1 MIIRRLN
8 IRNFGKIHDRTLE
21 LSPGINVLYGENES
35 GKTTIHTFIRSM
47 FFGLTRMRGK
57 AARNDAYSTY
67 EPWENPGIYG
77 GTIWFQSKGTNYRL
91 SRNFQ
96 KEHITNELFN
106 EDSKELTDADNG
118 SLSGIL
124 GNVSEAVYDNTV
136 SVAQLKSVTGQDLV
150 REVQNY
156 MASYQGTAD
165 SSIDLGR
172 AMQMLKMSRKGFQ
185 VQEDRKN
192 KETQKEQQKLLA
204 NIEYIQGEMDSLK
217 EKLSE
222 IDEKEESLHMRPGD
236 ETAAV
241 ILDEKVTEMR
251 KKRNE
256 FAAGMIAAAAAGILA
271 LIATAAMSDS
281 ILQSLIVVAISAAL
295 VICCGMGQM
304 KYARE
309 LQKRVRMKG
318 RWLSRQEKLK
328 WNKEAVRQDYDEKE
342 MNLKNLQ
349 EEYHE
354 YEEESYLPTVE
365 ETEIQA
371 LNLAMETIERLS
383 GNIHHHVGDRLRERT
398 SQILSEITGGKY
410 QEVLMD
416 GNLHMMVNTGDRTV
430 GLERLSRGTMEQ
442 IYFSLR
448 MAAGELFCEEESFPV
463 ILDDVFGMYD
473 EDRLAAVLRW
483 MHKEQKQIIISTC
496 HKREMEI
503 LDREGIPYQKLILS

>member
-35 GKTTIHTFIRSM
+35 GKTTIHTFIKSM

-57 AARNDAYSTY
+57 AARNDVYSTY
-67 EPWENPGIYG
+67 EPWENPGVYG
-77 GTIWFQSKGTNYRL
+77 GTIWFESKGHKYRL

-96 KEHITNELFN
+96 KDHPLNELFN

-118 SLSGIL
+118 SLTEIL

-185 VQEDRKN
+185 VQEDRK
-192 KETQKEQQKLLA
+192 KRETEKEQQKLLT
-204 NIEYIQGEMDSLK
+204 NIDYIQGEMDTLK
-217 EKLSE
+217 EKMNE

-241 ILDEKVTEMR
+241 ILDEKIAEMR

-256 FAAGMIAAAAAGILA
+256 FAVGMI
-271 LIATAAMSDS
+271 
-281 ILQSLIVVAISAAL
+281 Q
-295 VICCGMGQM
+295 
-304 KYARE
+304 
-309 LQKRVRMKG
+309 
-318 RWLSRQEKLK
+318 QE
-328 WNKEAVRQDYDEKE
+328 YDEKE

-349 EEYHE
+349 EEYKE

-371 LNLAMETIERLS
+371 LNLAMETIEKLS
-383 GNIHHHVGDRLRERT
+383 GNISHHVGDKLRERT

-416 GNLHMMVNTGDRTV
+416 GNLHMMVNTGDRAV

-442 IYFSLR
+442 IYFALR

-503 LDREGIPYQKLILS
+503 LDREGIPYQKLLLS